1 MELWLGVENF
11 AKIQSAKVC
20 INKYSVLVGP
30 NNSGKTFL
38 MQLIQGMDKNWE
50 SLLNGEPVEIVLSSK
65 ESTVQ
70 ASNESADRNEIY
82 RLDAHYMELFI
93 DAINKNLF
101 KEKENIVKR
110 IFGREISIGNLFIE
124 FTPDE
129 HCDYLIESV
138 RTPEQLKEKS
148 YFPDREDNEIK
159 SVLNHALLK
168 FPNEVIIYII
178 SQYNQE
184 TKKRKYLYARIS
196 PVANPSASMDC
207 FKALLSWLFRADSL
221 FLPASRTGLLML
233 YKDFFANKADLSM
246 GFRIGVSPLNGN
258 ERENRE
264 LTLPVYEFIRFLQ
277 TFAENEEHT
286 EMWKKELLFF
296 EQNVI
301 EGHITASQQG
311 NFLYSPQDEK
321 RDIPLFLASSMVN
334 EVAPIGLAL
343 ISHSNHRQFIIDEI
357 EASLHPGKQTE
368 LVRFLNRIWNRGI
381 SLILSTHSDTFVSR
395 LNNLY
400 IISANY
406 PEHFPPDMLQ
416 KLGLEKE
423 DLIDVKGLFVYEFVR
438 QANGKSIVKQVR
450 GDSKKGFVF
459 DLFMGTAMKLFNE
472 STILEEGLNGG
483 KA

>member
-101 KEKENIVKR
+101 KEKGNIVKR

-138 RTPEQLKEKS
+138 CTPEQLKTKS
-148 YFPDREDNEIK
+148 GTVDDQIEAI
-159 SVLNHALLK
+159 LNRALSEFSNK
-168 FPNEVIIYII
+168 VTIYLL
-178 SQYNQE
+178 SRYNHE
-184 TKKRKYLYARIS
+184 TKEKNFIYARIS
-196 PVANPSASMDC
+196 TDTDSSVSANC
-207 FKALLSWLFRADSL
+207 FKPLLSWFFWINSL

-277 TFAENEEHT
+277 TFSEDEKHT
-286 EMWKKELLFF
+286 KMWKNELLFF

-343 ISHSNHRQFIIDEI
+343 ISHGNHRQFIIDEI

-368 LVRFLNRIWNRGI
+368 LVRFLNRIRNRGI

-406 PEHFPPDMLQ
+406 PEHFTPDMLQ

-423 DLIDVKGLFVYEFVR
+423 DLIDIKGLFVYEFVR

-459 DLFMGTAMKLFNE
+459 DLFTGTAMKLFNE
-472 STILEEGLNGG
+472 STIIEEGLNGG
-483 KA
+483 KD

>member
-20 INKYSVLVGP
+20 INKYSILVGP

-70 ASNESADRNEIY
+70 VSDESADRNEIY

-138 RTPEQLKEKS
+138 CTPEQLKTKS
-148 YFPDREDNEIK
+148 GTVDDQIEAI
-159 SVLNHALLK
+159 LNRALSEFSNK
-168 FPNEVIIYII
+168 VTIYLL
-178 SQYNQE
+178 SRYNHE
-184 TKKRKYLYARIS
+184 TKEKNFIYARIS
-196 PVANPSASMDC
+196 TDTDSSVSANC
-207 FKALLSWLFRADSL
+207 FKPLLSWFFWINSL

-277 TFAENEEHT
+277 TFSEDEKHT
-286 EMWKKELLFF
+286 KMWKNELLFF

-343 ISHSNHRQFIIDEI
+343 ISHGNHRQFIIDEI

-368 LVRFLNRIWNRGI
+368 LVRFLNRIRNRGI

-406 PEHFPPDMLQ
+406 PEHFTPDMLQ

-423 DLIDVKGLFVYEFVR
+423 DLIDIKGLFVYEFVR

-459 DLFMGTAMKLFNE
+459 DLFTGTAMKLFNE
-472 STILEEGLNGG
+472 STIIEEGLNGG
-483 KA
+483 KD

>member
-70 ASNESADRNEIY
+70 ASDESADRNEIY

-138 RTPEQLKEKS
+138 RTPEQLKTKS
-148 YFPDREDNEIK
+148 GTVDDQIESI
-159 SVLNHALLK
+159 LNRALSEFSNK
-168 FPNEVIIYII
+168 VTIYLL
-178 SQYNQE
+178 SRYNHE
-184 TKKRKYLYARIS
+184 TKEKNFIYARIS
-196 PVANPSASMDC
+196 TDTDSSVSANC
-207 FKALLSWLFRADSL
+207 FKPLLSWFFWINSL

-277 TFAENEEHT
+277 TFSEDEKHT
-286 EMWKKELLFF
+286 KMWKNELLFF

-343 ISHSNHRQFIIDEI
+343 ISHGNHRQFIIDEI

-368 LVRFLNRIWNRGI
+368 LVRFLNRIRNRGI

-459 DLFMGTAMKLFNE
+459 DLFTGTAMKLFNE
-472 STILEEGLNGG
+472 STIIEEGLNGG
-483 KA
+483 KD

>member
-20 INKYSVLVGP
+20 INKYSILVGP

-70 ASNESADRNEIY
+70 ASDESADRNEIY

-138 RTPEQLKEKS
+138 CTPEQLKTKS
-148 YFPDREDNEIK
+148 GTVDDQIEAI
-159 SVLNHALLK
+159 LNRALSEFSNK
-168 FPNEVIIYII
+168 VTIYLL
-178 SQYNQE
+178 SRYNHE
-184 TKKRKYLYARIS
+184 TKEKNFIYARIS
-196 PVANPSASMDC
+196 TDTDSSVSANC
-207 FKALLSWLFRADSL
+207 FKPLLSWFFWINSL

-343 ISHSNHRQFIIDEI
+343 ISHGNHRQFIIDEI

-368 LVRFLNRIWNRGI
+368 LVRFLNRIRNRGI

>member
-20 INKYSVLVGP
+20 INKYSILVGP

-70 ASNESADRNEIY
+70 VSDESADRNEIY

-138 RTPEQLKEKS
+138 CTPEQLKTKS
-148 YFPDREDNEIK
+148 GTVDDQIEAI
-159 SVLNHALLK
+159 LNRALSEFSNK
-168 FPNEVIIYII
+168 VTIYLL
-178 SQYNQE
+178 SRYNHE
-184 TKKRKYLYARIS
+184 TKEKNFIYARIS
-196 PVANPSASMDC
+196 TDTDSSVSANC
-207 FKALLSWLFRADSL
+207 FKPLLSWFFWINSL

-277 TFAENEEHT
+277 TFSEDEKHT
-286 EMWKKELLFF
+286 KMWKNELLFF

-343 ISHSNHRQFIIDEI
+343 ISHGNHRQFIIDEI

-368 LVRFLNRIWNRGI
+368 LVRFLNRIRNRGI

-406 PEHFPPDMLQ
+406 PEHFTPDMLQ

-423 DLIDVKGLFVYEFVR
+423 DLIDIKGLFVYEFVR
-438 QANGKSIVKQVR
+438 QANGKSFVKQVR

-459 DLFMGTAMKLFNE
+459 DLFTGTAMKLFNE
-472 STILEEGLNGG
+472 STIIEEGLNGG
-483 KA
+483 KD

>member
-1 MELWLGVENF
+1 
-11 AKIQSAKVC
+11 
-20 INKYSVLVGP
+20 
-30 NNSGKTFL
+30 
-38 MQLIQGMDKNWE
+38 
-50 SLLNGEPVEIVLSSK
+50 
-65 ESTVQ
+65 
-70 ASNESADRNEIY
+70 
-82 RLDAHYMELFI
+82 MELFI

-138 RTPEQLKEKS
+138 RTPEQLKTKS
-148 YFPDREDNEIK
+148 GTVDDQIEAI
-159 SVLNHALLK
+159 LNRALSEFSNK
-168 FPNEVIIYII
+168 VTIYLL
-178 SQYNQE
+178 SRYNHE
-184 TKKRKYLYARIS
+184 TKEKNFIYARIS
-196 PVANPSASMDC
+196 TDTDSSVSANC
-207 FKALLSWLFRADSL
+207 FKPLLSWFFWINSL

-311 NFLYSPQDEK
+311 NFLYSPQNEK

-368 LVRFLNRIWNRGI
+368 LVRFLNRIRNRGI

-416 KLGLEKE
+416 KLGLEKKT
-423 DLIDVKGLFVYEFVR
+423 LL
-438 QANGKSIVKQVR
+438 
-450 GDSKKGFVF
+450 
-459 DLFMGTAMKLFNE
+459 M
-472 STILEEGLNGG
+472 
-483 KA
+483 

>member
-1 MELWLGVENF
+1 M
-11 AKIQSAKVC
+11 
-20 INKYSVLVGP
+20 
-30 NNSGKTFL
+30 
-38 MQLIQGMDKNWE
+38 
-50 SLLNGEPVEIVLSSK
+50 
-65 ESTVQ
+65 
-70 ASNESADRNEIY
+70 
-82 RLDAHYMELFI
+82 
-93 DAINKNLF
+93 
-101 KEKENIVKR
+101 
-110 IFGREISIGNLFIE
+110 
-124 FTPDE
+124 
-129 HCDYLIESV
+129 
-138 RTPEQLKEKS
+138 
-148 YFPDREDNEIK
+148 
-159 SVLNHALLK
+159 
-168 FPNEVIIYII
+168 
-178 SQYNQE
+178 
-184 TKKRKYLYARIS
+184 
-196 PVANPSASMDC
+196 
-207 FKALLSWLFRADSL
+207 
-221 FLPASRTGLLML
+221 
-233 YKDFFANKADLSM
+233 
-246 GFRIGVSPLNGN
+246 
-258 ERENRE
+258 
-264 LTLPVYEFIRFLQ
+264 PVYEFIRFLQ

-311 NFLYSPQDEK
+311 NFLYSPQNEK

-357 EASLHPGKQTE
+357 KASLHPGKQTE
-368 LVRFLNRIWNRGI
+368 LVRFLNRIRNRGI

>member
-70 ASNESADRNEIY
+70 ASDESADRNEIY

-138 RTPEQLKEKS
+138 CTPEQLKTKS
-148 YFPDREDNEIK
+148 GTVDDQIEAI
-159 SVLNHALLK
+159 LNRALSEFSNK
-168 FPNEVIIYII
+168 VTIYLL
-178 SQYNQE
+178 SRYNHE
-184 TKKRKYLYARIS
+184 TKEKNFIYARIS
-196 PVANPSASMDC
+196 TDTDSSVSANC
-207 FKALLSWLFRADSL
+207 FKPLLSWFFWINSL

-368 LVRFLNRIWNRGI
+368 LVRFLNRIRNRGI

>member
-70 ASNESADRNEIY
+70 ASDESADRNEIY

-101 KEKENIVKR
+101 KEKGNIVKR

-138 RTPEQLKEKS
+138 CTPEQLKTKS
-148 YFPDREDNEIK
+148 GTVDDQIEAI
-159 SVLNHALLK
+159 LNRALSEFSNK
-168 FPNEVIIYII
+168 VTIYLL
-178 SQYNQE
+178 SRYNHE
-184 TKKRKYLYARIS
+184 TKEKNFIYARIS
-196 PVANPSASMDC
+196 TDTDSSVSANC
-207 FKALLSWLFRADSL
+207 FKPLLSWFFWINSL

-277 TFAENEEHT
+277 TFSEDEKHT
-286 EMWKKELLFF
+286 KMWKNELLFF

-343 ISHSNHRQFIIDEI
+343 ISHGNHRQFIIDEI

-368 LVRFLNRIWNRGI
+368 LVRFLNRIRNRGI

-406 PEHFPPDMLQ
+406 PEHFTPDMLQ

-423 DLIDVKGLFVYEFVR
+423 DLIDIKGLFVYEFVR

-459 DLFMGTAMKLFNE
+459 DLFTGTAMKLFNE
-472 STILEEGLNGG
+472 STIIEEGLNGG
-483 KA
+483 KD